1 LGNQFLDAI
10 RQADALIHVI
20 DASGSTDTEGRPC
33 DPGTHNPTDDVNFLE
48 HELDMWILQIL
59 KKEWDRTVRRVEGT
73 KEDLAAIMEEK
84 LSGLGVRRDH
94 IMKAHQK
101 TALNFEKP
109 GSWSDDQLLAII
121 SVLRRLA
128 KPMMIA
134 ANKIDI
140 SPAEQNL
147 KSLESTGYMTIPC
160 CAEAELALRRA
171 AEKNRL
177 TYVPGNSSFVIT
189 EKAELTEDQKNALT
203 RIKEKILMPLG
214 STGIQEALNFAFFRL
229 LQMITVYPVEDVEKL
244 TDHKGRVLPDAYLVP
259 YGITARE
266 FAGIIHSDLAEGFLY
281 ATEVRSKMRL
291 ADDYVL
297 KDGDVIT
304 IASAKRHA

>member
-1 LGNQFLDAI
+1 
-10 RQADALIHVI
+10 
-20 DASGSTDTEGRPC
+20 C

-48 HELDMWILQIL
+48 HELDMWTLQIL

-73 KEDLAAIMEEK
+73 KEDLTAIMEEK

-94 IMKAHQK
+94 IMKAHQR
-101 TALNFEKP
+101 TGLNFEKP

-121 SVLRRLA
+121 SVLRKLA
-128 KPMMIA
+128 KPMLLA

-140 SPAEQNL
+140 PPAEQNL

-214 STGIQEALNFAFFRL
+214 STGIQDALNFAFFRL
-229 LQMITVYPVEDVEKL
+229 LQMITVYPVEDPEKL

-259 YGITARE
+259 FGMTARE
-266 FAGIIHSDLAEGFLY
+266 FAGVIHSDLAEGFLY
-281 ATEVRSKMRL
+281 ATEVRSKMRV